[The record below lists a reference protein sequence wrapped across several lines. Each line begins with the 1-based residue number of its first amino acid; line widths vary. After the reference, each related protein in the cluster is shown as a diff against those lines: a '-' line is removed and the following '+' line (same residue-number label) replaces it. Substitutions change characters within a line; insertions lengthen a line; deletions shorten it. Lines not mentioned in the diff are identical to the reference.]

1 MTMKRATFTTLFALL
16 PLAGSVIAVPSALAA
31 PRYKHLS
38 KSRTA
43 PNAKTPAQLEASVRS
58 LLEGYEPLDTEHGMA
73 ELGAPAAEVLLRL
86 IRATSTPE
94 LVRLR
99 AVEAL
104 GYVPTPAGQTYLR
117 DLVAKIGTADD
128 ERVFTLAA
136 ALRALGGFG
145 PSELPSVS
153 LFLEHQS
160 PIVREAAAA
169 GMAQMRTDTV
179 LPALQRRLAVERDSG
194 VKETLNN
201 AISRLAAAASPT
213 IRR

>member
-1 MTMKRATFTTLFALL
+1 MKRATLTALFALL
-16 PLAGSVIAVPSALAA
+16 PIWGSAVPEATAA

-38 KSRTA
+38 RPRSA
-43 PNAKTPAQLEASVRS
+43 PNAKTPAQLEAAVRT
-58 LLEGYEPLDTEHGMA
+58 LLEGYEPLDVGHGMA
-73 ELGAPAAEVLLRL
+73 ELGAPAADVLLRL
-86 IRATSTPE
+86 IQVPSTPE

-104 GYVPTPAGQTYLR
+104 GYVPTPAGQAYLR
-117 DLVAKIGTADD
+117 ETVAKIGTVDD

-145 PSELPSVS
+145 ASELPSVS
-153 LFLEHQS
+153 LFLEHGS

-169 GMAQMRTDTV
+169 GMAQMRSDTV

-194 VKETLNN
+194 VKETLSN
-201 AISRLAAAASPT
+201 AISRLAAAPNPA